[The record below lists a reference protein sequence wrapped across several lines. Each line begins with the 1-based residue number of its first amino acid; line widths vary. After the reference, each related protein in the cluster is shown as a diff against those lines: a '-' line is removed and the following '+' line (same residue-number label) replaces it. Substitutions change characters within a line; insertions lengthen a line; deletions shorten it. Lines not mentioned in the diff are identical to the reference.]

1 MAGFNPQGDIQ
12 TPQDELFRSRPLQ
25 PDRSFADLFGDATK
39 AVAGVGDYLYKS
51 AQQDIWNQ
59 ASSTVDKIVES
70 QPDVRKALDNAGNVD
85 LNGSPGAQGST
96 GANGP
101 QDLSTVLASN
111 PTLADSYSNLSKV
124 TTAANQGVMSR
135 SMYWAQMNIA
145 AKELRS
151 KYPGWN
157 EEISTMFNNLTGYHT
172 LEGHLD
178 NAAYTEDTRG
188 QKASELS
195 QLHKQ
200 EYTKYYPMLA
210 NNPDGQKIISAVNA
224 GQISIDDPIVTN
236 AIQAQAVLDGHNRS
250 IEYQKTELGFKMEQN
265 KATSADA
272 ANLFGREIG
281 GLTQSVLHTAN
292 PVGTGGGDILS
303 TLSNLKMDDPNAPKT
318 IAAAGNWAQLQYASL
333 KSQAQA
339 KALEYT
345 QKFGMTTEQATK
357 VIDDQLQP
365 LKTVVDLA
373 GGKDPAMLATYGN
386 LWKATVDQG
395 AYNLTQAVPDLATIA
410 ASGKIDPEF
419 SKALS
424 LSATSTVATVAAM
437 LNGKTAAQAKSML
450 DVGPNADPNQTS
462 RSMGQSFVDITKGI
476 SAGTIKG
483 DLATGFMTNNFA
495 KDTTGLDNYFTN
507 LNSSGKQ
514 AFFETMTSPQF
525 QKSVMDAAK
534 NSPGLDQKF
543 AAWMT
548 SKFQTLPSVMGMGGA
563 IAQAQKPSNSP
574 SAQVTYNYDPIK
586 GGFTMNI
593 PKTDNG
599 FGMSGIPAISQQKMQ
614 SDLNNFNNAL
624 GHMAQLYKN
633 MGVDPNDPQRGI
645 PELLKTMNIPGQQE
659 FGPFIEKF
667 SDYHNPPQLQNRVE
681 SNEDLTDYRKT
692 LENGGAQGSEGTNG
706 PQGSTGVPIPPVR
719 NYLAMRSAAENAPA
733 SQAISKATN
742 DTIDPQA
749 DSAAKEFLSARSL
762 HGAQSVEG
770 MQPVLRTR
778 LADMI
783 SSAPTGI
790 REGLGIL
797 SGYRNPEEGRNLYYQ
812 HGIAT
817 GDWSGIRVAR
827 PGGSL
832 HERGEA
838 ADLSY
843 NGRSLSQAPPE
854 VIKWVHDH
862 VSDYHLK
869 LPMSYEPWH
878 VEPEESR
885 DGKIV
890 GSNPSNDGNLAQKTG
905 LNWEDNENGTTGDKR
920 VDIINKYRDMAI
932 QILKNKPS
940 LAEGE
945 KGTPPTWNGD
955 SGDPSLKGFNP
966 LPDEQLQDLQI
977 LKELG
982 KRYGHNI

>member
-224 GQISIDDPIVTN
+224 GQMSIDDPIVTN
-236 AIQAQAVLDGHNRS
+236 AIQAVAVLDGHNRS

-281 GLTQSVLHTAN
+281 GLTQSVLHMAN

-424 LSATSTVATVAAM
+424 QRSTDTVATVASM
-437 LNGKTAAQAKSML
+437 LNGKTAAQAQAAL
-450 DVGPNADPNQTS
+450 AAGRNVDPNQTS

-483 DLATGFMTNNFA
+483 DLATGFMTNNFV
-495 KDTTGLDNYFTN
+495 KDPSGLDKYFTN
-507 LNSSGKQ
+507 LTPAGKEAMFQ
-514 AFFETMTSPQF
+514 TMIQPGF
-525 QKSVMDAAK
+525 QTKVIDADAQ
-534 NSPGLDQKF
+534 SPGLAKTY
-543 AAWMT
+543 AAWMY
-548 SKFQTLPSVMGMGGA
+548 SKFASLPSVRDIGGT
-563 IAQAQKPSNSP
+563 IAKSEAAGNKGVSFE
-574 SAQVTYNYDPIK
+574 YDPIK
-586 GGFTMNI
+586 GGFVAKMPPNSVGPGT
-593 PKTDNG
+593 
-599 FGMSGIPAISQQKMQ
+599 GMFSPVVQGRELQ
-614 SDLNNFNNAL
+614 SSVGNFNNAIDR
-624 GHMAQLYKN
+624 MAQLYKN
-633 MGVDPNDPQRGI
+633 MGVDPNDPQKGL
-645 PELLKTMNIPGQQE
+645 PALFKSLEIPGKQQ
-659 FGPFIEKF
+659 FGPIEDAF
-667 SDYHNPPQLQNRVE
+667 SNYHELHLQDKPT
-681 SNEDLTDYRKT
+681 SADDLTGYSKT
-692 LENGGAQGSEGTNG
+692 LSNGGAQGSVGPSG
-706 PQGSTGVPIPPVR
+706 PQGSQ
-719 NYLAMRSAAENAPA
+719 NYAPSASGSSPA
-733 SQAISKATN
+733 VSAIN
-742 DTIDPQA
+742 
-749 DSAAKEFLSARSL
+749 
-762 HGAQSVEG
+762 
-770 MQPVLRTR
+770 
-778 LADMI
+778 
-783 SSAPTGI
+783 
-790 REGLGIL
+790 
-797 SGYRNPEEGRNLYYQ
+797 N
-812 HGIAT
+812 
-817 GDWSGIRVAR
+817 
-827 PGGSL
+827 
-832 HERGEA
+832 
-838 ADLSY
+838 
-843 NGRSLSQAPPE
+843 QAPNQQDFYTAAAQHE
-854 VIKWVHDH
+854 TRGQNIQ
-862 VSDYHLK
+862 
-869 LPMSYEPWH
+869 
-878 VEPEESR
+878 
-885 DGKIV
+885 
-890 GSNPSNDGNLAQKTG
+890 NLAGADAYGYFQF
-905 LNWEDNENGTTGDKR
+905 
-920 VDIINKYRDMAI
+920 
-932 QILKNKPS
+932 
-940 LAEGE
+940 
-945 KGTPPTWNGD
+945 TPDTWNGVAKAHPEL
-955 SGDPSLKGFNP
+955 G
-966 LPDEQLQDLQI
+966 LPNATDGSEI
-977 LKELG
+977 LKTDFATQSSAYKVLTSQNAKTIDDAGIPVTDKNVFMASFLG
-982 KRYGHNI
+982 GGGAVRFLHGLQTQPGDDAASYVNKRAVAANKTIFYNKDGTPRSLAQVYTKMTGLFSSENTTGYSPPSDNTTQ